1 MKRNMLHRLVA
12 MAAAG
17 TMLMSVA
24 ACGSSSDDNAA
35 TSNSSDTSLIS
46 VNNSEPQNGLI
57 PSDTN
62 EMGGGKVI
70 RYLFEGLVSFDAKGK
85 QHLEVAE
92 SITPNEDATKYTI
105 KLKKGWKF
113 TNGEAVTSH
122 SFADTWSFAANVKN
136 AQKTSSRFSTIKG
149 YDELQDPNVDPNAK
163 LSGLSTPDDYT
174 LIVELNKPDSV
185 FPTKLAHQSMFP
197 LPSVAFKDIKKFGQ
211 APIGNG
217 PYKFKSWSHDKNI
230 IIVPNKDY
238 KGSRKVSNNGIE
250 YRVYTNEDS
259 AYSDV
264 LSGNLDVME
273 SVPAAFTKTF
283 KTDKKVQAYSEAGS
297 VIQTFTIPSSLDHF
311 KNDEEG
317 QLRRQAISM
326 AINRDQLID
335 KVLNG
340 NATAATEFTSPKT
353 PGYSDSLKGA
363 DNLKFN
369 ASKAKE
375 LWAKADAISKYD
387 GQLTFS
393 YNADGGAKPLY
404 DAIVNQLKNNLGIDA
419 ATNPIPTFQ
428 EFRDAVTNRQM
439 KGAFR
444 TGWQPDYPFAENYL
458 WQLYSTAAADGNG
471 SNDGDYKNPAFD
483 DLCKQAAAASST
495 DDANKLYQQAEEI
508 LLNDLPA
515 IPLYYSNASGVASLN
530 VKSGYAFDWQNLP
543 TYTEMSKK

>member
-1 MKRNMLHRLVA
+1 M
-12 MAAAG
+12 
-17 TMLMSVA
+17 
-24 ACGSSSDDNAA
+24 DD
-35 TSNSSDTSLIS
+35 TT
-46 VNNSEPQNGLI
+46 
-57 PSDTN
+57 
-62 EMGGGKVI
+62 
-70 RYLFEGLVSFDAKGK
+70 
-85 QHLEVAE
+85 
-92 SITPNEDATKYTI
+92 
-105 KLKKGWKF
+105 F
-113 TNGEAVTSH
+113 T
-122 SFADTWSFAANVKN
+122 
-136 AQKTSSRFSTIKG
+136 
-149 YDELQDPNVDPNAK
+149 VD
-163 LSGLSTPDDYT
+163 
-174 LIVELNKPDSV
+174 LNQSDSV
-185 FPTKLAHQSMFP
+185 FPIKVGYSAFAP
-197 LPSVAFKDIKKFGQ
+197 LPESFYKDPKAFGQ
-211 APIGNG
+211 KPIGNG
-217 PYKFKSWSHDKNI
+217 PYKLDHWDHNKEIALVKN
-230 IIVPNKDY
+230 PGY
-238 KGSRKVSNNGIE
+238 KGNEQPKNDGVTFK
-250 YRVYTNEDS
+250 VYTDDS
-259 AYSDV
+259 AAYRDIQA
-264 LSGNLDVME
+264 GNLDVME

-283 KTDKKVQAYSEAGS
+283 KTDKKVQAYSEVGS
-297 VIQTFTIPSSLDHF
+297 IIQTFTIPSSLDHF

-340 NATAATEFTSPKT
+340 NAAAATEFTSPKT

-404 DAIVNQLKNNLGIDA
+404 DAVVNQLKNNLGIDA

-444 TGWQPDYPFAENYL
+444 TGWQPDYPSAENYL

-471 SNDGDYKNPAFD
+471 SNDGDYKSPAFD
-483 DLCKQAAAASST
+483 DMCKQAAAASST

-515 IPLYYSNASGVASLN
+515 IPLYYSNASGAASLN